1 MGFEEVILPMLVKE
15 SDVYKEYGP
24 EYPVILDRLFYLAGL
39 PRPDVG
45 LSENSIGKIVK
56 IVPEFSKTKELQDIL
71 RRYKKNEIESD
82 DLVETMVSELGIRE
96 EQATGIVDNVFS
108 EFKKRNPVPT
118 DLTLRSHMTAL
129 WFPVLSAVKNKWE
142 FPIQLFTIGRKFR
155 REQKLDA
162 THLYASYTASFVI
175 MAEEITLESGMDIVR
190 EFLKIIGFEGVDFRF
205 KKATSKYYAP
215 QTEFEIFVKHP
226 KTGEWLEVGDSGF
239 YSPVSL
245 AKFDI
250 EYPVFNAGF
259 GIERFV
265 MIRTGET
272 DIRRLSYPYFY
283 KEVEFTDEEVAN
295 AIYIEEKPRTEIG
308 NKIMVELIKTAE
320 TCKDKESPCEFVAWK
335 GKIDGKNVT
344 VKIWENDKNTKLL
357 GPAALNR
364 IYVLDGNI
372 LGLPEDKA
380 TGTPTDIRY
389 LDALVAY
396 AARKVEEMIE
406 KNERELNIRI
416 RMAKKS
422 SDVNIGIQAPIRRFI
437 TSNSKKIDIR
447 GPIFFGVSAVVE

>member
-1 MGFEEVILPMLVKE
+1 M
-15 SDVYKEYGP
+15 
-24 EYPVILDRLFYLAGL
+24 
-39 PRPDVG
+39 
-45 LSENSIGKIVK
+45 
-56 IVPEFSKTKELQDIL
+56 
-71 RRYKKNEIESD
+71 
-82 DLVETMVSELGIRE
+82 
-96 EQATGIVDNVFS
+96 
-108 EFKKRNPVPT
+108 
-118 DLTLRSHMTAL
+118 
-129 WFPVLSAVKNKWE
+129 
-142 FPIQLFTIGRKFR
+142 
-155 REQKLDA
+155 
-162 THLYASYTASFVI
+162 
-175 MAEEITLESGMDIVR
+175 
-190 EFLKIIGFEGVDFRF
+190 
-205 KKATSKYYAP
+205 
-215 QTEFEIFVKHP
+215 
-226 KTGEWLEVGDSGF
+226 
-239 YSPVSL
+239 
-245 AKFDI
+245 
-250 EYPVFNAGF
+250 
-259 GIERFV
+259 
-265 MIRTGET
+265 
-272 DIRRLSYPYFY
+272 
-283 KEVEFTDEEVAN
+283 FTDEEVAN